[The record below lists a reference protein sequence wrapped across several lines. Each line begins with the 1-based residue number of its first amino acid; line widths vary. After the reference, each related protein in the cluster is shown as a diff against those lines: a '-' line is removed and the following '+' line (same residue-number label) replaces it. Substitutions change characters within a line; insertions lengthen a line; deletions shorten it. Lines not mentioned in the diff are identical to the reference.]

1 MKLFGGRYAAAV
13 GAGAL
18 LACAYAPLGWW
29 PLGVLC
35 PAVLI
40 GLWQGQTPRR
50 AAWLGFWFNAAT
62 FAAGTYWLYISIH
75 LFGQAPVWLA
85 VFLMI
90 SLVVIMGLY
99 HALVGYCVARWLP
112 TTGLV
117 RWLVGIPAAWLL
129 IEWLRGW
136 FPSGFPWLSLG
147 YSQTDTWLAGY
158 APIAGVYG
166 ISALLLICAG
176 ALAALVLGRGRQR
189 VIAGAVLV
197 LPWITGAAFERV
209 EWTHPS
215 GLPVTVAVLQG
226 DIPQDEK
233 WVKSNRDATLRR
245 YHDLTMRGLGRRLI
259 VMPES
264 APPDLANNIVPWIK
278 DLYRQ
283 AHSRGSGLLFGVL
296 RASDD
301 APHQY
306 FNAVLA
312 LDERPSWY
320 DKRHL
325 VPFAEYFPVPAFV
338 RSWLRLMSL
347 PYSDFTAGDAEQ
359 PPLPVGGLM
368 LGTTI
373 CYEDAYGS
381 AMLGVL
387 PQADALVNVT
397 NDAWFAHSTARYQH
411 FQISRMRAEESQRF
425 LIRAANDGV
434 SAVVGPHGEVVA
446 RAPEFTPYV
455 LESTVV
461 PRTGLPPYARVGNF
475 AVISLALVVLA
486 YGVWVRQCRGQGDGQ
501 RARSTGPAGASPT
514 GTASAAATPSARQS
528 TTL

>member
-1 MKLFGGRYAAAV
+1 VKLPVLRLAAAA

-18 LACAYAPLGWW
+18 LGCAYAPFGWW
-29 PLGVLC
+29 PLAVLC

-40 GLWQGQTPRR
+40 WLWQGATPRQ

-75 LFGQAPVWLA
+75 LFGQAPIWLA
-85 VFLMI
+85 MLLMI

-99 HALVGYCVARWLP
+99 HSLVGYCVARWLP
-112 TTGLV
+112 EKGLV
-117 RWLVGIPAAWLL
+117 RWLLGIPAAWVL

-166 ISALLLICAG
+166 ISALLLVCAG

-197 LPWITGAAFERV
+197 LPWISGAAFEHV

-215 GLPVTVAVLQG
+215 GPSVTVAVLQG
-226 DIPQDEK
+226 SISQDEK
-233 WVKSNRDATLRR
+233 WVLKNRDAIMRR
-245 YHDLTMRGLGRRLI
+245 YHDLTRRGLGRRLI

-264 APPDLANNIVPWIK
+264 APPALANDIVPWIK
-278 DLYRQ
+278 DLYAQ
-283 AHSRGSGLLFGVL
+283 ARNHGSGLILGVV
-296 RASDD
+296 RASDEGN
-301 APHQY
+301 QY
-306 FNAVLA
+306 FNSVLA
-312 LDERPSWY
+312 LDERVSWY

-325 VPFAEYFPVPAFV
+325 VPFAEFFPVPPFV
-338 RSWLRLMSL
+338 RAWLRLMSL
-347 PYSDFTAGDAEQ
+347 PYSDFTPGGSDQ
-359 PPLPVGGLM
+359 PPLPVGGL
-368 LGTTI
+368 LVGATI

-397 NDAWFAHSTARYQH
+397 NDAWFAHSSARYQH
-411 FQISRMRAEESQRF
+411 FQISRMRAEEVQRF

-434 SAVVGPHGEVVA
+434 SAVIGPHGEVVA

-455 LESTVV
+455 LESTVT
-461 PRTGLPPYARVGNF
+461 PRSGLPPYARVGNF
-475 AVISLALVVLA
+475 AVVGLALVLLA
-486 YGVWVRQCRGQGDGQ
+486 YGVWVRQPRGLGDLVG
-501 RARSTGPAGASPT
+501 GPGGDRPT
-514 GTASAAATPSARQS
+514 GTPSAAATPSARQS
-528 TTL
+528 TSL